1 MYKLYKIY
9 KNNKN
14 ININLCQWSFIN
26 GYYKTWFYELNLK
39 FGYGISKVA
48 TEIVHNIS
56 GTYPYKAGQFFAT
69 TLRDFVEGVQSP
81 KRRYSTINKKVDYSN
96 ENIEEVLKER
106 VEITNNKLDY
116 IIIEDLMSMYKELNY
131 INIVIV
137 RRKVL
142 VYLKENVDKSLRK
155 GYKGIINNK
164 YNKRMY
170 IGVRFKENYKI
181 KDYDNIEINQS
192 KEETLIQIEEDINKI
207 KWTPRNQVKYYS
219 LKMNKVLERL
229 EELSKKI
236 EKLEQKEVEKQQ
248 IPNKENKEKIVEN
261 TDQKE
266 LESIENYD
274 KFFKESIKY
283 TNNNED
289 LMYSSDLLVKYKENT
304 SDKEKYNFY
313 MNLRNYLIKEYCEN
327 DEIKLKSLQF
337 RKSVQG
343 IEKRGYKNMYI
354 KREYSTQIVNNFF
367 KVKDRNNDSILK
379 ILKSEE
385 NSIEEKEYWLE
396 HFQFAPMDIV
406 EMSVFESEKYNIR
419 LKQIKE
425 ILYSEKFLTI
435 GQIKVN
441 EFYRYFPKKL
451 LIELVL
457 IPFILEVVYGLKRI
471 YSLNMLKDK
480 LKDLII
486 KCIEENKL
494 IKQEHKEETRDYYD
508 IISSYYLEL
517 LKNAEII
524 EYD

>member
-1 MYKLYKIY
+1 
-9 KNNKN
+9 
-14 ININLCQWSFIN
+14 
-26 GYYKTWFYELNLK
+26 
-39 FGYGISKVA
+39 
-48 TEIVHNIS
+48 
-56 GTYPYKAGQFFAT
+56 
-69 TLRDFVEGVQSP
+69 
-81 KRRYSTINKKVDYSN
+81 
-96 ENIEEVLKER
+96 
-106 VEITNNKLDY
+106 
-116 IIIEDLMSMYKELNY
+116 
-131 INIVIV
+131 
-137 RRKVL
+137 
-142 VYLKENVDKSLRK
+142 
-155 GYKGIINNK
+155 
-164 YNKRMY
+164 
-170 IGVRFKENYKI
+170 
-181 KDYDNIEINQS
+181 
-192 KEETLIQIEEDINKI
+192 
-207 KWTPRNQVKYYS
+207 
-219 LKMNKVLERL
+219 
-229 EELSKKI
+229 
-236 EKLEQKEVEKQQ
+236 
-248 IPNKENKEKIVEN
+248 
-261 TDQKE
+261 
-266 LESIENYD
+266 
-274 KFFKESIKY
+274 
-283 TNNNED
+283 
-289 LMYSSDLLVKYKENT
+289 
-304 SDKEKYNFY
+304 
-313 MNLRNYLIKEYCEN
+313 
-327 DEIKLKSLQF
+327 
-337 RKSVQG
+337 
-343 IEKRGYKNMYI
+343 MYI